1 MCINSFCSFTS
12 ADGID
17 FEFYSLRIHVL
28 LKRTEELLKDLEN
41 GRVGIVVLMD
51 LSKTFDCIPHHLF
64 LYFL

>member
-28 LKRTEELLKDLEN
+28 LKRTEELLKDLGN
-41 GRVGIVVLMD
+41 GRVRRYCGVDGPVQNL
-51 LSKTFDCIPHHLF
+51 
-64 LYFL
+64 